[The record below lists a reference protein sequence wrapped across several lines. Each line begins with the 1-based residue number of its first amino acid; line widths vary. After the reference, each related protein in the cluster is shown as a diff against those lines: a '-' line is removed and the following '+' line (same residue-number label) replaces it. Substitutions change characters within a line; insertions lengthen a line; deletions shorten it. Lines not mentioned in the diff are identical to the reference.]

1 MALQTQSSEFRPT
14 SSYADADL
22 GYAEPTR
29 RGAGHQFVPGF
40 ESPVTTFGFL
50 AFKRVFDL
58 TITILISPFVLLI
71 VAIIA
76 LAVALESPGPI
87 FFSHR
92 RIHRGGAYFSMWKFR
107 TMCLNSAEVLT
118 KHLEDHPEDRE
129 EWALNHKLKND
140 PRVSRIG
147 LFLRR
152 TSLDE
157 LPQIWNVFAG
167 TMSLVGPRPIVTAE
181 IEKYGDDFIF
191 YTMVK
196 PGITGLWQASG
207 RSTLTYPQRVALD
220 RRYVEHWTL
229 WMEIQILVRTVRVV
243 FNMNGAY

>member
-1 MALQTQSSEFRPT
+1 MPLQTQSSELRPT
-14 SSYADADL
+14 SSYADVDL
-22 GYAEPTR
+22 GYADPPR
-29 RGAGHQFVPGF
+29 SSGNYDFGPSIK
-40 ESPVTTFGFL
+40 SPVTNLSFL
-50 AFKRVFDL
+50 VFKRFFDL
-58 TITILISPFVLLI
+58 TVTLLISPFVLLL
-71 VAIIA
+71 VALIA

-107 TMCLNSAEVLT
+107 TMCLNSAEVLQ

-140 PRVSRIG
+140 PRVSRLG

-181 IEKYGDDFIF
+181 VEKYGADFVY

-220 RRYVEHWTL
+220 RRYVEHWTP
-229 WMEIQILVRTVRVV
+229 WMEIRILVRTIRVV

>member
-1 MALQTQSSEFRPT
+1 MPLQTQSSELRPT
-14 SSYADADL
+14 SSYADVDL
-22 GYAEPTR
+22 GYVEPS
-29 RGAGHQFVPGF
+29 RGGVDYDFSPSI

-58 TITILISPFVLLI
+58 VVTVLISPFVLSVVALI
-71 VAIIA
+71 AV
-76 LAVALESPGPI
+76 AVALESPGPI

-107 TMCLNSAEVLT
+107 TMCLNSAEVLS
-118 KHLEDHPEDRE
+118 KHLEEHPEDRE

-140 PRVSRIG
+140 PRVSRLG

-157 LPQIWNVFAG
+157 LPQIWNVFTG
-167 TMSLVGPRPIVTAE
+167 TMSIVGPRPIVTAE
-181 IEKYGDDFIF
+181 VEKYGADFAY

-220 RRYVEHWTL
+220 RRYVEHWTPWL
-229 WMEIQILVRTVRVV
+229 EIKILIRTVRVV